1 MNGLLGEELVKLI
14 AEELRMA
21 PEEIDLLR
29 AIADIPSWDSMAW
42 ISIITAVEKR
52 TGKLFPV
59 DKIDDVRNVGDIL
72 RMTQS

>member
-1 MNGLLGEELVKLI
+1 MSVLLGEELVKLI

-21 PEEIDLLR
+21 PEDIDLHR

-59 DKIDDVRNVGDIL
+59 DRIDDVQNVGDIL